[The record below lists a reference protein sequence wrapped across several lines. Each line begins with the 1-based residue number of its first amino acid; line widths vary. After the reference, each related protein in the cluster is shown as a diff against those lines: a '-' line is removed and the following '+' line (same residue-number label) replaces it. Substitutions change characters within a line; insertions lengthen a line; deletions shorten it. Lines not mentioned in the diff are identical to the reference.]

1 MPETIYV
8 TIDGSQDYKGVHYVE
23 VDNYASTS
31 ISGSQDVFL
40 TDGGDI
46 TELDIS
52 KMGKGDG
59 QSDTFNFDLS
69 QFDDD
74 FSVTI
79 KSEGP
84 EDSFIVDGATAY
96 SVNSGVYT
104 IEYLGS
110 DGHTHTMTVDP
121 GHASVV
127 VNYASDGV
135 ISGSAG
141 DDDIDETYTG
151 DPHGDMVDGA
161 DGNPDI
167 IDGQGGNDNIFG
179 RAGSDTIYGGSGSDT
194 IEGNGGADLIYGD
207 RTYDTQY
214 TSQSISINNASF
226 EDDAVGEDDYING
239 TLSGWTINGSDSG
252 VWNPTSASI
261 DVGTVTDQNVAY
273 LYDDGDR
280 ISQLLSQTY
289 QDGNTYQFGL
299 DIGDSYE
306 GSANFTVNIYAGST
320 VIGTYTGDTGDEDRL
335 DSLTVSSD
343 GFSDPSLN
351 GQPLTIEIVMN
362 TGGVLSVDAVTGE
375 VLTPIDPDETPGA
388 ADLLSGGAGSD
399 TIDGGVGNDTISGGN
414 DDDTILM
421 SKGSDTVA
429 GGSGQDTYDAN
440 SGSGAPGE
448 TINVSIDGSGPQS
461 GSGTVT
467 KTVDGST
474 DTLTGI
480 EEIVAGE
487 DSAEADTIVV
497 EGIVDYWQ
505 VSGLD
510 DNSVGVFTPNFGP
523 TGPISFGGPGDPTL
537 SELLSSSY
545 DPGTGTVHPFGTF
558 QITSGDESGTVGDI
572 SFQNFETIEFSTVCF
587 APGTLI
593 KTPFG
598 AKKVETLKPGDLVAT
613 ADHGFQEIRWIH
625 TDEEAIDG
633 ENSYPILIKAGA
645 LGVNFPHTDLVVSSQ
660 HRILVGEAGQL
671 EHVFKEPALVP
682 AKGLITL
689 PGIRKMRGKKQVDW
703 WHFALDG
710 HEVVEANGAQAES
723 LLIGKMVLNALDA
736 TERICLHSMFGFIE
750 GDDAGLNGPPARE
763 LLGAGKAKRKIKLA
777 KQLRDYR
784 RLAKS
789 GISGGAGCS
798 DQSNPI
804 GEAS

>member
-8 TIDGSQDYKGVHYVE
+8 TIDSSLEDMGVHYVE
-23 VDNYASTS
+23 VDNYALTS

-40 TDGGDI
+40 TDGGNI
-46 TELDIS
+46 TDLDIS
-52 KMGKGDG
+52 KMGKGDDAA
-59 QSDTFNFDLS
+59 DTFNFDLS

-84 EDSFIVDGATAY
+84 EDSFIVDGVTAY
-96 SVNSGVYT
+96 TVNSGVYT

-110 DGHTHTMTVDP
+110 DGHTHTMTVTP
-121 GHASVV
+121 GDASVV

-135 ISGSAG
+135 VSGSAG

-167 IDGQGGNDNIFG
+167 IDGLDGNDNIFG
-179 RAGSDTIYGGSGSDT
+179 RAGADTIYGGAGGDT
-194 IEGNGGADLIYGD
+194 IEGNGGHDLIYGD
-207 RTYDTQY
+207 RKYDTQY
-214 TSQSISINNASF
+214 TSQSISITNASF
-226 EDDAVGEDDYING
+226 EDDVLSEDDFIVG
-239 TLSGWTINGSDSG
+239 SVSGWTINGSDTG
-252 VWNPTSASI
+252 VWNPTSSSI
-261 DVGTVTDQNVAY
+261 DVGTVTGQNLAY

-280 ISQLLSQTY
+280 ISQTLSQTY
-289 QDGNTYQFGL
+289 QDGETYQFSL

-306 GSANFTVNIYAGST
+306 ASANFTVNIYAGST

-335 DSLTVSSD
+335 DSITVSTD
-343 GFSDPSLN
+343 GYSDPSLN
-351 GQPLTIEIVMN
+351 GQPLTLEIVFN
-362 TGGVLSVDAVTGE
+362 TGGILSVDAVTGE
-375 VLTPIDPDETPGA
+375 VLTPIDPDETPGG
-388 ADLLSGGAGSD
+388 DD
-399 TIDGGVGNDTISGGN
+399 TISGGVGNDTIDGGAGDDSISGGH

-421 SKGSDTVA
+421 SKGNDTVS
-429 GGSGQDTYDAN
+429 GGSGYDTYDSS
-440 SGSGAPGE
+440 SGSGASGE
-448 TINVSIDGSGPQS
+448 TIEVSVHGTGVQS

-474 DTLTGI
+474 DTLSDV
-480 EEIVAGE
+480 EEIIAGE
-487 DSAEADTIVV
+487 SSAEADKIVV
-497 EGIVDYWQ
+497 EGAVDYWR

-510 DNSVGVFTPNFGP
+510 DNSIGVFTPNSGA
-523 TGPISFGGPGDPTL
+523 TGPINFGGSGEPTL
-537 SELLSSSY
+537 SDILSYSY
-545 DPGTGTVHPFGTF
+545 DPGAGVVHPFGTF

-598 AKKVETLKPGDLVAT
+598 NREVETLKPGDLVST
-613 ADHGFQEIRWIH
+613 TDHGYQEIRWIH
-625 TDEEAIDG
+625 NDAQAIDG
-633 ENSYPILIKAGA
+633 EDSYPILIQAGA
-645 LGVNFPHTDLVVSSQ
+645 LGVNLPATDLVVSSQ

-671 EHVFKEPALVP
+671 ETIFEDPALVP
-682 AKGLITL
+682 AKGLTTL
-689 PGIRKMRGKKQVDW
+689 PGIRRMRGKKQVDW

-736 TERICLHSMFGFIE
+736 SERIWLHSKFGFIE
-750 GDDAGLNGPPARE
+750 GEDVALNGPPARE
-763 LLGAGKAKRKIKLA
+763 LLGAGKAKRRIKLA
-777 KQLRDYR
+777 KQLRDCK

-804 GEAS
+804 GKAS